1 MKKIKKGVTLLIL
14 GYGIASAQAQQST
27 TTSGGDAL
35 GSGGSVSYSLGQI
48 VYTTQT
54 STIGSILQ
62 GVEQPY
68 EISIVLGTEDHQIN
82 HNIEVY
88 PNPTTDYLILTIGN
102 INPLQLSF
110 QLIDLNGKLIEN
122 KKITNTTET
131 IRMDNLPSTIYFLR
145 VTNNNKEIKTFKIIK
160 K

>member
-14 GYGIASAQAQQST
+14 GYGIASAQAQQSA

-35 GSGGSVSYSLGQI
+35 GSGGSVSYSIGQI

-62 GVEQPY
+62 GVQQPY

-82 HNIEVY
+82 LNIEAY

-102 INPLQLSF
+102 IDPLPLNF

-122 KKITNTTET
+122 KKITDTTET

-145 VTNNNKEIKTFKIIK
+145 VTNNNKEVKTFKIIK